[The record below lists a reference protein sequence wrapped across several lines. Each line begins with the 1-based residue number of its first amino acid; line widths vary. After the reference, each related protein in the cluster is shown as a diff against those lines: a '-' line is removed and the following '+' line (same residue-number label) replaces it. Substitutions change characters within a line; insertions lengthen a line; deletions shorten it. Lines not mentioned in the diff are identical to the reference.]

1 MGLIKDK
8 KTGRNI
14 SISAVNG
21 YTAEKVRKA
30 EQYIKEIGG
39 QTRTFPL
46 QRIVEMYNDIKGT
59 HEKAPNCRCQFSKY
73 YMGIQN
79 YITYGRLTLQAN
91 GIDVDSVEEKEEEPK
106 VEEPVV
112 VEETKVEE
120 APKKM
125 TAKERMEKARL
136 AKKKKNEDKD

>member
-30 EQYIKEIGG
+30 EEYIKEIGG
-39 QTRTFPL
+39 NTRTFPL
-46 QRIVEMYNDIKGT
+46 QRLVEMYNDIKGT

-79 YITYGRLTLQAN
+79 YITYGRLTLSAN
-91 GIDVDSVEEKEEEPK
+91 GINVDDVQQEEPK

-125 TAKERMEKARL
+125 TAKERMAKARE

>member
-14 SISAVNG
+14 SISSVNG
-21 YTAEKVRKA
+21 YTVEKVKRA
-30 EQYIKEIGG
+30 EEYIKEIGG

-46 QRIVEMYNDIKGT
+46 QRLVEMYNDIKGT
-59 HEKAPNCRCQFSKY
+59 REKAPNCRCQFSKY

-91 GIDVDSVEEKEEEPK
+91 GIDVDSVEEKVDEPI
-106 VEEPVV
+106 VQEPVN
-112 VEETKVEE
+112 EPEE

-125 TAKERMEKARL
+125 TAKERMAKARE

>member
-30 EQYIKEIGG
+30 EEYIKEIGG
-39 QTRTFPL
+39 NTRTFPL
-46 QRIVEMYNDIKGT
+46 QRLVEMYNDIKGT

-79 YITYGRLTLQAN
+79 YITYGRLTLSAN
-91 GIDVDSVEEKEEEPK
+91 GINVDDVQ
-106 VEEPVV
+106 EEPVV